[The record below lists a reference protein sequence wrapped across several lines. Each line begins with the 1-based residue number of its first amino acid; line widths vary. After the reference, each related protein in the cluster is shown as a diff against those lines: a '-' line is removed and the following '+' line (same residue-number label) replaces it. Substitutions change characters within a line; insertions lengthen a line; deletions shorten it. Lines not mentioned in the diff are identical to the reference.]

1 MKYAIVESGGKQ
13 YRAVEGETIAVDR
26 LPVEAGDEMSL
37 DRILML
43 VDGDQF
49 NVGTPTLK
57 GFEVRAKVVEHFKGP
72 KVLAFRYSPKKRIR
86 VRRGSR
92 HQFTRLLIEH
102 VGKPGGKPAKV
113 EKPAEVEKEAA
124 VGTEKKS
131 AAPKSKSEKAP
142 AKKAPA
148 KKATSKLVSKPGKGA
163 KK

>member
-26 LPVEAGDEMSL
+26 LPVKAGDEMSL

-43 VDGDQF
+43 VDGDQY

-57 GFEVRAKVVEHFKGP
+57 GFEVRAKVMEHFKGP

-92 HQFTRLLIEH
+92 HQFTRLMIEH

-113 EKPAEVEKEAA
+113 EKPAEVREEAA
-124 VGTEKKS
+124 AEAEKKP
-131 AAPKSKSEKAP
+131 AAPKSKFEKAP
-142 AKKAPA
+142 AKKAAAGSASKAA
-148 KKATSKLVSKPGKGA
+148 KKK
-163 KK
+163 

>member
-26 LPVEAGDEMSL
+26 LPVKAGDEMSL

-92 HQFTRLLIEH
+92 HQFTRLMIEH

-113 EKPAEVEKEAA
+113 EEPMAVEKEAA
-124 VGTEKKS
+124 AETERKP
-131 AAPKSKSEKAP
+131 AVPKAKSEKASAKAP

-148 KKATSKLVSKPGKGA
+148 KSASKTTKST

>member
-26 LPVEAGDEMSL
+26 LPVKAGDEMSL

-43 VDGDQF
+43 VDGDQY
-49 NVGTPTLK
+49 NVGAPTLK
-57 GFEVRAKVVEHFKGP
+57 GFEVRAKVMEHFKGP

-92 HQFTRLLIEH
+92 HQFTRLMIEH

-113 EKPAEVEKEAA
+113 EKPAEVREEAA
-124 VGTEKKS
+124 AEAEKKP

-142 AKKAPA
+142 AKKAAAGSASKAA
-148 KKATSKLVSKPGKGA
+148 KKK
-163 KK
+163 